1 MFSRMMAFTVKTIKT
16 FDAEFYKN
24 GPLKTFFTSVAKVD
38 NFILNP
44 IEQSFPASDKKQQCN
59 GQYSS

>member
-1 MFSRMMAFTVKTIKT
+1 MFSRWRLPLKPFKT

-24 GPLKTFFTSVAKVD
+24 GPHKTCFTSLAKVD

-44 IEQSFPASDKKQQCN
+44 IEQSFPASNKKQQCN
-59 GQYSS
+59 GQYSP